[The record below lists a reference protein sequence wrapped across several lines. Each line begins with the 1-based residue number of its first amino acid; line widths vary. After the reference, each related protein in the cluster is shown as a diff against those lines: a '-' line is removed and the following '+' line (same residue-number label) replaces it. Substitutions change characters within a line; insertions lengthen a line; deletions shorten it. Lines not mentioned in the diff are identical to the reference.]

1 MSDPTLADE
10 VTAPLTGLRG
20 TFGYA
25 HKKNLEAHGEG
36 AKYENDEA
44 SIFVQFDMDPADP
57 EQTVEN
63 IRAAAFQAKAA
74 VLEQLGVAFKVDD
87 NGVIRLVEREFTSS
101 KGERPQREQSDRTET
116 TDGDDDPTCPKCD
129 GEMWDNRFKKKRG
142 EFSPKA
148 PDFKCKDSDCEGVI
162 WPPKKKAA

>member
-1 MSDPTLADE
+1 MTPEPTLADQ

-20 TFGYA
+20 TFGYE

-36 AKYENDEA
+36 AKYENDVA

-74 VLEQLGVAFKVDD
+74 VLEQLGVEFAVDD
-87 NGVIRLVEREFTSS
+87 EGVIRIVKREFTSS
-101 KGERPQREQSDRTET
+101 TGERPTRERERSVPNEDE
-116 TDGDDDPTCPKCD
+116 PNCPDCG
-129 GEMWDNRFKKKRG
+129 GEMWDNRAKKARG
-142 EFSPKA
+142 DFSKKA
-148 PDFKCKDSDCEGVI
+148 PDFKCKDKSCDGVI
-162 WPPKKKAA
+162 WPPKAAA